1 MLLHLATRTNDQIY
15 RWTIQKHLKSP
26 KCKFFEKT
34 ENIKHLYTDCK
45 RNKNLN
51 SLPKILQKSNAKRI
65 YAITTYPNYISL
77 IIIPKNKETFTNTNH
92 NNTHTYLENKKPT
105 KIRRHYNT
113 HNKHNY

>member
-26 KCKFFEKT
+26 KCKFFEKI
-34 ENIKHLYTDCK
+34 ENI
-45 RNKNLN
+45 
-51 SLPKILQKSNAKRI
+51 KILQKSNAKRI
-65 YAITTYPNYISL
+65 YALTTYPNYISL